1 MKPAKIYNCEMNS
14 DAKAEPQVDERWSPA
29 QVGRA
34 LKIVLYVG
42 VAAAIWVL
50 NQYFGGNATA
60 EDKEVLGGP
69 HAPGPTAAND
79 FSPWEPEP

>member
-1 MKPAKIYNCEMNS
+1 MKPAKIYNCEMSS
-14 DAKAEPQVDERWSPA
+14 DAKSDPLVEERWTPA

-42 VAAAIWVL
+42 VAAAFWVL
-50 NQYFGGNATA
+50 NQYFGGNTTA
-60 EDKEVLGGP
+60 EDRDVVGGP
-69 HAPGPTAAND
+69 HAPGPTAADD

>member
-1 MKPAKIYNCEMNS
+1 MSS
-14 DAKAEPQVDERWSPA
+14 DAKSAALPDKRWTPA

-42 VAAAIWVL
+42 MVTAVWTL
-50 NQYFGGNATA
+50 NHYFGGKTTA
-60 EDKEVLGGP
+60 EGGDVLDGP
-69 HAPGPTAAND
+69 DTPRPAAPDD